1 MKNANPAAPDAAP
14 ERLSRLA
21 PASGAMSR
29 PQVAGAP
36 AASSLNGTG
45 DGDAVHAGLGP
56 AATATSDGVNALPAR
71 TPAAAQRAGIR
82 VDRVVGELRRGR
94 PVRLIAGAEEILVA
108 AVETMLPSAWAELRG
123 DGGELSVT
131 LTAERA
137 QASGWHKPAAVQA
150 LSDPAAVALSVP
162 TPAGVEA
169 HAPAPLLP
177 ITLRLPE
184 NFEPSRLAELA
195 GLGSHAAE
203 AGGEIVERPA
213 DGGDR
218 GNGANGRQDGQRW
231 ASLLA
236 LQSLAPS
243 AQTTPAMR
251 AALELARLARLVPA
265 VVALRLAESGRLHP
279 GALHPGALHG
289 EAELDGDPDYLR
301 VSAADVLAYPQ
312 DRAGS
317 LLRVSEAPVPLAG
330 HEETRF
336 VLFRETVA
344 DLEHVAI
351 ILGQPDPAEP
361 VLVRLHSS
369 CLTGDLFASLRC
381 DCGDQLRGAIHR
393 LGDGGGILLYLAQEG
408 RGIGLAN
415 KLRAYARQDT
425 GLDTIDA
432 DRYLGF
438 RGDERNFAVAVQIL
452 KSLGIGR
459 IRLLTNNPAKIAAL
473 RQAGL
478 DVVERLPIGGEI
490 NRHNERY
497 ITTKRDRAGH
507 LIDVSTLPVARQAG

>member
-1 MKNANPAAPDAAP
+1 V
-14 ERLSRLA
+14 RLS
-21 PASGAMSR
+21 
-29 PQVAGAP
+29 
-36 AASSLNGTG
+36 
-45 DGDAVHAGLGP
+45 
-56 AATATSDGVNALPAR
+56 
-71 TPAAAQRAGIR
+71 
-82 VDRVVGELRRGR
+82 
-94 PVRLIAGAEEILVA
+94 AGAEHILVA
-108 AVETMLPSAWAELRG
+108 AVETMQPYAWAYLSAGGG
-123 DGGELSVT
+123 DLNVT

-137 QASGWHKPAAVQA
+137 LASGWYEHAAVSVAADAKAVPLALSPSLSVAAADARAPAAM
-150 LSDPAAVALSVP
+150 
-162 TPAGVEA
+162 
-169 HAPAPLLP
+169 LP
-177 ITLRLPE
+177 ISLRLPE
-184 NFEPSRLAELA
+184 GFEPAKLTDLA
-195 GLGSHAAE
+195 GLGSHGDPVHGSEGGDGALGATGSTE
-203 AGGEIVERPA
+203 AGA
-213 DGGDR
+213 AAGGS
-218 GNGANGRQDGQRW
+218 GSGARHAHGQRW

-236 LQSLAPS
+236 VQSAAPA

-265 VVALRLAESGRLHP
+265 IVTLGLDEARLGRPAAGGLQANGDRFGGWDGGPDIGHDP
-279 GALHPGALHG
+279 GHDGGA
-289 EAELDGDPDYLR
+289 DSDPDHLH

-312 DRAGS
+312 DRASS

-330 HEETRF
+330 HENSRF

-351 ILGQPDPAEP
+351 IVGKPDPAEP

-381 DCGDQLRGAIHR
+381 DCGDQLRGAIDR
-393 LGDGGGILLYLAQEG
+393 LAEGSNGGGVLLYLAQEG

-415 KLRAYARQDT
+415 KLRAYARQDA

-438 RGDERNFAVAVQIL
+438 RGDERNFSVAVQML
-452 KSLGIGR
+452 KALGITQ

-478 DVVERLPIGGEI
+478 DVVERLPIGGRI

-497 ITTKRDRAGH
+497 IATKRDRAGH
-507 LIDVSTLPVARQAG
+507 LIDVSSPPAERHAG

>member
-1 MKNANPAAPDAAP
+1 MKRQNPSVDDEIPSRP
-14 ERLSRLA
+14 SRLA
-21 PASGAMSR
+21 AASDGVPQPLTHPASRFPAADASPGDGVR
-29 PQVAGAP
+29 TVRAP
-36 AASSLNGTG
+36 AA
-45 DGDAVHAGLGP
+45 
-56 AATATSDGVNALPAR
+56 AR
-71 TPAAAQRAGIR
+71 RAGIR
-82 VDRVVGELRRGR
+82 VDRVVSELRRGR
-94 PVRLIAGAEEILVA
+94 PVKLSADNEDILVA
-108 AVETMLPSAWAELRG
+108 AVETMLPSAWAFLAAE
-123 DGGELSVT
+123 GGELNVT

-137 QASGWHKPAAVQA
+137 QASGWYK
-150 LSDPAAVALSVP
+150 PAAVALLADGARAPVP
-162 TPAGVEA
+162 LPAPSGVDA
-169 HAPAPLLP
+169 GAPPPLLP
-177 ITLRLPE
+177 ISLRLPE
-184 NFEPSRLAELA
+184 GFEPARLADLA
-195 GLGSHAAE
+195 GLGCHAPDGTGAGASGTEGDGE
-203 AGGEIVERPA
+203 AQARRGA
-213 DGGDR
+213 D
-218 GNGANGRQDGQRW
+218 RW
-231 ASLLA
+231 SSLLA
-236 LQSLAPS
+236 AQSAAPA

-265 VVALRLAESGRLHP
+265 IVTLGLPRVATNGSAP
-279 GALHPGALHG
+279 GAQVAATADPA
-289 EAELDGDPDYLR
+289 GDPANDPEYLA

-312 DRAGS
+312 DRANS

-330 HEETRF
+330 HEDSRF

-351 ILGQPDPAEP
+351 IIGKPDPAEP

-381 DCGDQLRGAIHR
+381 DCGDQLRGAIDR
-393 LGDGGGILLYLAQEG
+393 LGEGGILLYLAQEG

-415 KLRAYARQDT
+415 KLRAYARQDA

-438 RGDERNFAVAVQIL
+438 RGDERNFAVAVQML
-452 KSLGIGR
+452 KALGVAR

-478 DVVERLPIGGEI
+478 DVVERLAIGGHI

-507 LIDVSTLPVARQAG
+507 LIDVSTLPAERQAG